1 MGPSVLL
8 YTILFTLQ
16 DKPVHKNQ
24 YVQMFLIWFSC
35 LIKTQALNK
44 NDLLLLIIDKY
55 TKSYLENE
63 TVFYK
68 LRRKMIV
75 DIQFLILPQPKTLL
89 EGCMWKYNALEK
101 EYFEYNNKD
110 ILFYSD
116 IDILFNK
123 SFKTITDA
131 MIPQS
136 IVTHGEGRFETKYF
150 SEGIP
155 DEEKNE
161 FLKYIPNIQGL
172 SAGKFAIYGTSI
184 ALDIF
189 NKIIEY
195 NKVETKY
202 FTLEQPF
209 FNRAVYNYLYIDKKI
224 SLIYFMNNYII
235 HATQIENNT
244 SSILIDCVGDT
255 GDYGEHMNKMLNAFC
270 VFYTDT
276 I

>member
-1 MGPSVLL
+1 MAPSVLL
-8 YTILFTLQ
+8 YTILFTLE
-16 DKPVHKNQ
+16 DKPVHKNE
-24 YVQMFLIWFSC
+24 YIQMFLIWFSC

-44 NDLLLLIIDKY
+44 NDILLIIIDKY
-55 TKSYLENE
+55 TKSYLEND

-68 LRRKMIV
+68 LKRKMNVGIHY
-75 DIQFLILPQPKTLL
+75 LTLSQPKTLL

-101 EYFEYNNKD
+101 DYLEYYNKD

-136 IVTHGEGRFETKYF
+136 IVTHGEGSFEKKYF

-161 FLKYIPNIQGL
+161 FMKYKPNIQGL
-172 SAGKFAIYGTSI
+172 SAGKFAIYGNSI

-209 FNRAVYNYLYIDKKI
+209 FNRAVYKYLYIDKKI
-224 SLIYFMNNYII
+224 PVIYFMNNHII
-235 HATQIENNT
+235 QACQIENNT
-244 SSILIDCVGDT
+244 SSIMIDCLGDT
-255 GDYGEHMNKMLNAFC
+255 GDYGEHMNKILSIFC
-270 VFYTDT
+270 IFYTDT